1 MNKNANDSTD
11 CAKCT
16 SIEQLHVILRVTI
29 LVFII
34 KGLSRVGEREGERE
48 ERGRE
53 GGREEG
59 GRGERGRE
67 GGREEGGGREGGG
80 REEGGRRKAVVEE
93 DKGKPCKVR

>member
-1 MNKNANDSTD
+1 MIIYQYASSWKLEVVNKNANDSMD

-53 GGREEG
+53 GGRE
-59 GRGERGRE
+59 
-67 GGREEGGGREGGG
+67 GGG

>member
-1 MNKNANDSTD
+1 MIIYQYASSWKLEVVNKNANDSTD

-34 KGLSRVGEREGERE
+34 EGLSRVGEREGERE
-48 ERGRE
+48 GRREEERG
-53 GGREEG
+53 
-59 GRGERGRE
+59 
-67 GGREEGGGREGGG
+67 
-80 REEGGRRKAVVEE
+80 EGGRRKAVVEE